1 MKVLASLTLLCLVAA
16 ANAAPRIN
24 GGTIA
29 PDGKYP
35 YMASLRSFGRHF
47 CGGSI
52 INKRWILT
60 AAHCLER
67 RSPRDVQVQVGSNKL
82 SGDNGSEIY
91 QSEYVTYH
99 RKWDIDT
106 ITYDIGLLRL
116 DRDIVFT
123 PKVQPIALVNYDIIE
138 AGASAVLSGWGS
150 TKINKRWNRNNR
162 FTLGGPSPNDMQQMT
177 AELISQ
183 KACNQSWHT
192 QYPIT
197 ESHICTVTP
206 FGVGACHGDSGSP
219 LVVHGVQV
227 GIASFV
233 QPCAKGEPD
242 VFTRVFTFL
251 DWIKEVQDQFY

>member
-1 MKVLASLTLLCLVAA
+1 MRVLASLTLLCLVAA
-16 ANAAPRIN
+16 ANATPRIN

-35 YMASLRSFGRHF
+35 YMASLRSRGSHF

-67 RSPRDVQVQVGSNKL
+67 RGPRGVQVQVGSNKL
-82 SGDNGSEIY
+82 LGDRDSQIY

-99 RKWDIDT
+99 RKWDINT
-106 ITYDIGLLRL
+106 ITYDIGLLRV

-123 PKVQPIALVNYDIIE
+123 PKVQPIALINYDITE

-150 TKINKRWNRNNR
+150 TR
-162 FTLGGPSPNDMQQMT
+162 LGGPAPNDMQQMT

-206 FGVGACHGDSGSP
+206 FEVGACHGDSGSP

-251 DWIKEVQDQFY
+251 DWIKEIQDQFY